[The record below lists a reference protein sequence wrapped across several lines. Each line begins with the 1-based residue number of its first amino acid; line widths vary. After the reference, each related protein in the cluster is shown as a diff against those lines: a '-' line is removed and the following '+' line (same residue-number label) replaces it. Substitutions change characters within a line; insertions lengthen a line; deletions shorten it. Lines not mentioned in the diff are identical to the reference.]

1 MRLDKRFFNLALT
14 LGVLSAPRVTTASS
28 TRTIYTGWLGP
39 KYGITTLSGITWGQI
54 GSFANMGL
62 RRRWAQVP
70 VANDTHYRLTVQFL
84 VPQWVT
90 FPMFVINIPGRYV
103 CGSCLLYFILDKPL
117 LIEVSIRPTSVFLN
131 WWISITTSFV
141 ILWRTKSLRS
151 AKYGSS
157 TRIWGLW
164 VSLNL
169 WCVINERH
177 NIM

>member
-28 TRTIYTGWLGP
+28 TRTIYTGWLGLSTALP
-39 KYGITTLSGITWGQI
+39 PSVESLEDKSGVSLIWAFADGGRRCLLLTIRITAWLSN
-54 GSFANMGL
+54 F
-62 RRRWAQVP
+62 
-70 VANDTHYRLTVQFL
+70 